1 MDIVRFTTE
10 LSQYSSKVSRVQSK
24 QAQLDQAK
32 AFIKSEYEKATDA
45 QKEAIQVFSPSI
57 VAPFESVEAFVNSL
71 EVEIVEEVVVED
83 VETDSDLS

>member
-10 LSQYSSKVSRVQSK
+10 LSQYESKVKSLQR
-24 QAQLDQAK
+24 AQV
-32 AFIKSEYEKATDA
+32 FIKSEYEKATDA